1 MDKLFAAVHAMQNP
15 VWHGHT
21 VGEHVRDDSKI
32 ATGVTIKRS
41 LDDAVSS
48 SVGYPTDKFRND
60 WNARNPMPRYDLF
73 RLHNGSPL

>member
-1 MDKLFAAVHAMQNP
+1 
-15 VWHGHT
+15 
-21 VGEHVRDDSKI
+21 
-32 ATGVTIKRS
+32 VTIKRS